1 VKIGIVTTSYPRF
14 GGDRAGLFTAQLV
27 ESLKELD
34 HQVLVVAPEA
44 AGAQK
49 QEGVFLARFG
59 SRLSK
64 KIAYGAGIVENLKK
78 NPLLLLGIPG
88 FIRGIAR
95 AVSEHLAGCE
105 VIDASFT
112 AAGAAVLKARRPEQ
126 AIVYTGHGTDIH
138 LLDRSWLYRRYFK
151 KLLAGYDA
159 VTVVSRPL
167 AKKLSEHGCGG
178 EAVVI
183 PNGVET
189 GAFGSGG
196 DWRDKPT
203 VIFAS
208 RFIELKRPGL
218 LLEAWAGV
226 AGALTGAKLIL
237 FGDGPALSG
246 ARSLAARLELQK
258 TVDFRGEVP
267 PEQVWREMGRG
278 WLTVLPSLREGFPPV
293 LLESLAAGTPFLAS
307 PVGAAPEIAEKTG
320 GGRTLPEPLTAGRLS
335 EMIISALKDRDGLK
349 KMGEA
354 GREKILGLYSW
365 ESIARQKAALYSRA
379 VSRKQSSDE

>member
-1 VKIGIVTTSYPRF
+1 VKIGIVTTSYPRY

-27 ESLKELD
+27 ESLKELG
-34 HQVLVVAPEA
+34 HRVLVVAPEA
-44 AGAQK
+44 AEAEPRDDVYRARFSWG
-49 QEGVFLARFG
+49 LAR
-59 SRLSK
+59 R
-64 KIAYGAGIVENLKK
+64 IAYGSGIVENLKK
-78 NPLLLLGIPG
+78 NPLLLLGVPG
-88 FIRGIAR
+88 FIRGMAR
-95 AVSEHLAGCE
+95 AVSEHLSGCE

-112 AAGAAVLKARRPEQ
+112 AAGAAVARARRPEQ

-138 LLDRSWLYRRYFK
+138 LLDRSWFYRRYFK

-159 VTVVSRPL
+159 VTVVSKTL

-178 EAVVI
+178 EAAVI
-183 PNGVET
+183 PNGVDA
-189 GAFGSGG
+189 GAFGSAG
-196 DWRDKPT
+196 DWRDTPA

-208 RFIELKRPGL
+208 RFIELKRPRL

-226 AGALTGAKLIL
+226 AGALPGAKLVL

-246 ARSLAARLELQK
+246 ARSLVVKLELQK
-258 TVDFRGEVP
+258 AVDFRGEVP

-320 GGRTLPEPLTAGRLS
+320 GGRILPEPLTAGRLS
-335 EMIISALKDRDGLK
+335 EMIISALKDRGGLK

-354 GREKILGLYSW
+354 GREKIFGLYSW
-365 ESIARQKAALYSRA
+365 EGIARQKTELYSRA
-379 VSRKQSSDE
+379 VSGKQGGNE